1 MTNADKFKSIFGLYA
16 TELWSKSEK
25 EFLEWLNADAN
36 LQPNLQLSCNHATD
50 CISRQE
56 AINAVDSEI
65 VSTNPDHF
73 KSSEKFIKFME
84 DPDISS
90 FGKWQWANGFNTA
103 VVSAELQLKKLPS
116 AQPEPIR
123 INLNESIKVK
133 LTDWGKEIYYHQYDR
148 LNQIAGREVCK
159 PSFPKE
165 DENGCVEFQLWYFM
179 ELYGEYMGM
188 AMPNVIN
195 PLEIVYKS

>member
-1 MTNADKFKSIFGLYA
+1 MNELIRILSEIRCEYNLFDPDEAKYYSALSEAIRLVSGL
-16 TELWSKSEK
+16 
-25 EFLEWLNADAN
+25 AN
-36 LQPNLQLSCNHATD
+36 LQPTCNQLATD
-50 CISRQE
+50 LISRQ
-56 AINAVDSEI
+56 AVIDALCDNCEHS
-65 VSTNPDHF
+65 
-73 KSSEKFIKFME
+73 
-84 DPDISS
+84 
-90 FGKWQWANGFNTA
+90 QA
-103 VVSAELQLKKLPS
+103 VCAHYPCKQYVTIEQLPS

-123 INLNESIKVK
+123 INLNEPIKVK

-148 LNQIAGREVCK
+148 INQIAGREVCK